1 MKESPSSKINI
12 EIKTNRLNFKLLS
25 LEDIAD
31 VYDYAR
37 DPLVSENTSWEVHKS
52 LADTETFVRYVVSK
66 HNLVPGKL
74 RLVWGICTKESSQ
87 VIGTVSFVQDNEQEG
102 HVDYALS
109 RDHWG
114 KGFMTEAILAA
125 ISWAFNTLP
134 LLVKVNS
141 GCLSRNI
148 GSVMVLRKVGFA
160 ITKRYESQRGIKF
173 DNQILETTLF
183 CLTRQA
189 WQAAQE

>member
-1 MKESPSSKINI
+1 MKESTSAKVNI
-12 EIKTNRLNFKLLS
+12 EIKTNRLYFKLLS

-31 VYDYAR
+31 VFDYAR
-37 DPLVSENTSWEVHKS
+37 DPLVSENTSWEAHKS
-52 LADTETFVRYVVSK
+52 IKDTETFVQYVVSK
-66 HNLVPGKL
+66 HSLMPGKV
-74 RLVWGICTKESSQ
+74 RLVWGICMAGSSQ
-87 VIGTVSFVQDNEQEG
+87 VIGTVSFVQDNEKEG

-114 KGFMTEAILAA
+114 KGYMTEAISEV

-134 LLVKVNS
+134 LLEKVNS

-148 GSVMVLRKVGFA
+148 GSVMVLLKVGFE
-160 ITKRYESQRGIKF
+160 ITRRYESQRGAKF

-189 WQAAQE
+189 WLASQE